1 MKKRSLS
8 RLTALLCA
16 CLCTGFL
23 GACGS
28 MSSSAPAG
36 SAAATEL
43 AQDAAVPDADSR
55 NEDPSLAWNGSA
67 EESSA
72 AGTVSSAEETGK
84 DTSDAAERKLVV
96 TLDYSVETKDLDALD
111 ASILQKTKELG
122 GYVESS
128 SKDGPKEYTEESWY
142 DGRRYASYV
151 VRIPS
156 DKVENFA
163 SALEGESNVTNKS
176 TNTEDI
182 TLQYIDTDSRRQ
194 SLREEQ
200 TRLEE
205 MLKKA
210 ETVDEMIQIENA
222 LTEVRSSLKD
232 LETQIR
238 YYDNQVDYSTVNIS
252 VTETREYTIQK
263 EEKTL
268 SERIQ
273 EGFAASVEELSRHV
287 EDLAVGFVSNL
298 PMILYWVVIVFAA
311 LLLIRLFVAIVVAIF
326 ASRDWKEKR
335 KAKKRARRQA
345 RAAKKQA
352 KKTEKI
358 LEKKEEEKLL
368 RQKDDSKGASS

>member
-1 MKKRSLS
+1 MKKRFLYGLAALS
-8 RLTALLCA
+8 CA
-16 CLCTGFL
+16 AFL

-28 MSSSAPAG
+28 GNREPIRSASTQAL
-36 SAAATEL
+36 T
-43 AQDAAVPDADSR
+43 QDYSVPDATSQ
-55 NEDPSLAWNGSA
+55 NEDPSLSWNESLEATDGSYD
-67 EESSA
+67 ESAQLPQEDAVIGTSA
-72 AGTVSSAEETGK
+72 ST
-84 DTSDAAERKLVV
+84 ERKLVV
-96 TLDYSVETKDLDALD
+96 TLDYTIETKDLDALD
-111 ASILQKTKELG
+111 ASILEETKKLG
-122 GYVESS
+122 GYIESS
-128 SKDGPKEYTEESWY
+128 SKDGPKEYTEDSWY
-142 DGRRYASYV
+142 DGKRYASYV

-156 DKVENFA
+156 EKLDAFA
-163 SALEGESNVTNKS
+163 TALEGESNVTNKS

-194 SLREEQ
+194 SLREEE
-200 TRLEE
+200 TRLTE

-298 PMILYWVVIVFAA
+298 PMILYWVVIIFAA

-368 RQKDDSKGASS
+368 RKKDDSKGASS